1 MKITFGIETITPQEA
16 ERILKE
22 SAKAFADASGGFK
35 QRNIR
40 EATVNA
46 YAEDIAAGRWKE
58 NGETI
63 KFDTEGRLIDGQH
76 RLSAVVK
83 ANVSCQ
89 FFVVRGLDNS
99 VMDTIDYGM
108 KRSIENALQFQCKSY
123 ESGAAAVVRHKVAL
137 DKHRNRTF
145 WALTTDGVS
154 HLNLVE
160 EYIKNEA
167 EYNESVHYGRSVSGA
182 SGNRLTATE
191 VAAVY
196 MHLTKT
202 LGYSDVIVKTF
213 FDNLCS
219 VRINERSIY
228 NNAITKLGNK
238 LTCRGA
244 ARTIE
249 IRKCWNGMV
258 KGSKYYVR
266 DNNDTWF
273 INPTK

>member
-1 MKITFGIETITPQEA
+1 MKITFGIETITPQDA

-22 SAKAFADASGGFK
+22 SEKAFSEAEGGFK
-35 QRNIR
+35 QRKLR
-40 EATVNA
+40 DATVKA
-46 YAEDIAAGRWKE
+46 YAEDMAAGRWKE

-63 KFDTEGRLIDGQH
+63 KFDSEGRLIDGQH

-83 ANVSCQ
+83 ANTPIQ
-89 FFVVRGLDNS
+89 FFVVKGLDNS

-123 ESGAAAVVRHKVAL
+123 ENGAAAVVRQKVAL
-137 DKHRNRTF
+137 DNRRNKNF
-145 WALTTDGVS
+145 WAVTTDGVS

-167 EYNESVHYGRSVSGA
+167 EYNEAVQYGRSISSA

-202 LGYSDVIVKTF
+202 LGYSEVIVKVF

-219 VRINERSIY
+219 VRINEKSIY

-249 IRKCWNGMV
+249 IRRCWNGMV
-258 KGSKYYVR
+258 KGSKCYVR
-266 DNNDTWF
+266 VDNETWF
-273 INPTK
+273 AKPTK